1 MNFDQSFQK
10 LLGHEGGFT
19 DDKRDP
25 GNWTGGR
32 VGVGELKGTNFG
44 IAANTYPNEDIRNLT
59 VDRAKFLYQRDFW
72 NRIRA
77 DDLPAVIRYP
87 MFDAAVNS
95 GVPQASRWLQ
105 RAVGATDDGVIG
117 PRTLAATNAMEPQ
130 VVLRRL
136 LSVRLRFMTNLS
148 NWPVHGR
155 GWARRIA
162 DLMEIA

>member
-1 MNFDQSFQK
+1 
-10 LLGHEGGFT
+10 
-19 DDKRDP
+19 
-25 GNWTGGR
+25 
-32 VGVGELKGTNFG
+32 VGELKGTNFG
-44 IAANTYPNEDIRNLT
+44 IAANTYPKEDIRNLT

-77 DDLPAVIRYP
+77 DELPAVIRYP

-105 RAVGATDDGVIG
+105 RAVGATDDGIIG